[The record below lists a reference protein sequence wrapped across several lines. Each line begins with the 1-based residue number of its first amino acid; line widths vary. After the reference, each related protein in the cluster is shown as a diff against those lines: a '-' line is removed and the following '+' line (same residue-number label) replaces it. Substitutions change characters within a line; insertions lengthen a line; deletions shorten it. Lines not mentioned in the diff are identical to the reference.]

1 MYALSTLIRRDKMVV
16 YNTLSKNVNQPLVIA
31 YCSDLT
37 ELKSE
42 RVGVGSLAIVL
53 DDENEKMNTY
63 IWSGSHWIPKE
74 G

>member
-1 MYALSTLIRRDKMVV
+1 MVV

-31 YCSDLT
+31 YCSCLT

-53 DDENEKMNTY
+53 DDENEKMTTY

>member
-1 MYALSTLIRRDKMVV
+1 MVV

-31 YCSDLT
+31 YCSNLS
-37 ELKSE
+37 ELENK

-53 DDENEKMNTY
+53 DDENEKMTIY

>member
-1 MYALSTLIRRDKMVV
+1 MLV

-31 YCSDLT
+31 YCSDLS

-53 DDENEKMNTY
+53 DDENERMITY

>member
-1 MYALSTLIRRDKMVV
+1 MVV

-31 YCSDLT
+31 YCSNLS
-37 ELKSE
+37 ELKNE

-53 DDENEKMNTY
+53 DDTNEKMTTY

>member
-1 MYALSTLIRRDKMVV
+1 MVL
-16 YNTLSKNVNQPLVIA
+16 YNTVSKNVNQPLVIA
-31 YCSDLT
+31 YCSDLS
-37 ELKSE
+37 ELK

-53 DDENEKMNTY
+53 DDANEKMTIY

>member
-1 MYALSTLIRRDKMVV
+1 MVV

-31 YCSDLT
+31 YCSNLS
-37 ELKSE
+37 ELESE

-53 DDENEKMNTY
+53 DDANKKMTAY

>member
-1 MYALSTLIRRDKMVV
+1 MVV

-31 YCSDLT
+31 YCSDLA
-37 ELKSE
+37 ELENE

-53 DDENEKMNTY
+53 DDSNEKVTIY

>member
-1 MYALSTLIRRDKMVV
+1 MVV

-37 ELKSE
+37 ELKNE

-53 DDENEKMNTY
+53 DDVNEKMTTY